1 MMTRILLMVLLVLS
15 TPTFAS
21 IANVSAIKG
30 DAVILR
36 GGQKL
41 PIHLGDAIEEKDQIK
56 TSNET
61 KVQIIFKDRTIVTIG
76 KNTLFSVPEYV
87 YGDAKTSKVEFRL
100 SKGVFKSM
108 TGKIGEIAKQR
119 FKIKTA
125 TATIGIRGTIYIVRV
140 QGDKTQLSTLDG
152 ATYMQLNSNG
162 AVYDVPAG
170 KSLDYDAKSGGVS
183 VKDLTIKTVMIQKDP
198 PQSEK
203 DQLSDAIEAQTD
215 DVGNGNDS
223 NPLGFNAGDGYM
235 TSRTKNKDNPN
246 DVYLEG
252 MTNTQSAGGDDFVS
266 TMVADSN
273 LPTDTDGQLNQTTIA
288 IPYQVVAG
296 KDSYNEYGYWADKNS
311 AQLSTPFTNPLPGIT
326 ETPASTIN
334 GFTGS
339 AAYSGNLVAISGS
352 SQTTGSILMQ
362 INFGTKGVS
371 GALNDLT
378 LNGNK
383 WDSNFTG
390 SVSASGV
397 SVTSF
402 TPQSSPG
409 MSGITGSLNGK
420 LYGNNAQGVAG
431 TFNLSG
437 TTTSGGSASVSGSYV
452 AHGGGP

>member
-1 MMTRILLMVLLVLS
+1 MLTRFLLMILLVLS

-36 GGQKL
+36 GDQKL

-87 YGDAKTSKVEFRL
+87 YGDAKTSKVEFKL

-170 KSLDYDAKSGGVS
+170 KSLDYDAKTGNVS

-203 DQLSDAIEAQTD
+203 DQLADAIEAQTD
-215 DVGNGNDS
+215 DVGSGNDS
-223 NPLGFNAGDGYM
+223 NPLGFNAGEGYI
-235 TSRTKNKDNPN
+235 TARTKNKDNPN

-252 MTNTQSAGGDDFVS
+252 MTNTQSVGDDFVS
-266 TMVADSN
+266 SMVADSN

-311 AQLSTPFTNPLPGIT
+311 AQLTTPFTNPLPGIT
-326 ETPASTIN
+326 ETPAATIS

-352 SQTTGSILMQ
+352 NQATGTLLMQ
-362 INFGTKGVS
+362 VNFGTNKVS
-371 GALNDLT
+371 GSMTNLT
-378 LNGNK
+378 LAGNK
-383 WDSNFTG
+383 WDNIFTNGTVSSSGAISVSNF
-390 SVSASGV
+390 SSSGNV
-397 SVTSF
+397 
-402 TPQSSPG
+402 
-409 MSGITGSLNGK
+409 SGITGSLNGK

-437 TTTSGGSASVSGSYV
+437 TAAGGGSTSISGSYV
-452 AHGGGP
+452 GHGGGP

>member
-1 MMTRILLMVLLVLS
+1 MLTRILLMVLLVLS

-36 GGQKL
+36 GDQKL

-87 YGDAKTSKVEFRL
+87 YGDAKTSKVEFKL

-170 KSLDYDAKSGGVS
+170 KSLDYDAKSGSVS
-183 VKDLTIKTVMIQKDP
+183 VKDLTIKTVMIQTDP

-235 TSRTKNKDNPN
+235 TARTKNKDNPN

-252 MTNTQSAGGDDFVS
+252 MTNTQPAGGDDFVS

-273 LPTDTDGQLNQTTIA
+273 LPTETDGQLNQTTIE

-311 AQLSTPFTNPLPGIT
+311 AQLSTPFTNPLPGIA
-326 ETPASTIN
+326 ETPASTIS

-352 SQTTGSILMQ
+352 NQATGTLLMQ
-362 INFGTKGVS
+362 VNFGTNKVS
-371 GALNDLT
+371 GSMTDLT
-378 LNGNK
+378 LAGNK
-383 WDSNFTG
+383 WDNIFTNGTVSSSGAISVSNF
-390 SVSASGV
+390 
-397 SVTSF
+397 
-402 TPQSSPG
+402 SSNG
-409 MSGITGSLNGK
+409 NVSGITGNLNGK

-431 TFNLSG
+431 TFNLNG
-437 TTTSGGSASVSGSYV
+437 TAASGGSTSASGSYV

>member
-1 MMTRILLMVLLVLS
+1 MLTRILLMVLLVLS

-36 GGQKL
+36 GDHKL

-235 TSRTKNKDNPN
+235 TARTKNKDNPN

-273 LPTDTDGQLNQTTIA
+273 LPTETDGQLNQTTIA

-326 ETPASTIN
+326 ETPAST
-334 GFTGS
+334 
-339 AAYSGNLVAISGS
+339 
-352 SQTTGSILMQ
+352 
-362 INFGTKGVS
+362 
-371 GALNDLT
+371 
-378 LNGNK
+378 
-383 WDSNFTG
+383 
-390 SVSASGV
+390 
-397 SVTSF
+397 
-402 TPQSSPG
+402 
-409 MSGITGSLNGK
+409 
-420 LYGNNAQGVAG
+420 
-431 TFNLSG
+431 
-437 TTTSGGSASVSGSYV
+437 
-452 AHGGGP
+452 